1 MKKCIINI
9 SVFEAVFNSNEK
21 LYANLINCRVL
32 LLVLLVAPFILV
44 EMKGLGPSTTF
55 VSLNALNKISEYR
68 VFVRFFT

>member
-1 MKKCIINI
+1 MKKCIVNI
-9 SVFEAVFNSNEK
+9 SVSETAFNSNDK

-32 LLVLLVAPFILV
+32 LLVLLVARFILV
-44 EMKGLGPSTTF
+44 EMKGLDPSTTF